1 MTKIIIFLVAV
12 VISLTLAGCSLT
24 SPSASVSPSV
34 QGSSTA
40 KVTGDLVKNAYIKG
54 PENAQVTIVEF
65 SDFQCPACAYAYT
78 QVKQLLENYPNDV
91 RLAYRHFPLS
101 YHQFAKEAAYSAE
114 AAGKQGKF
122 WEMYDLIFS
131 NQKNLSP
138 QQFEEYAKQ
147 LNLDMEK
154 FRADKSSSE
163 IADKVSVDLA
173 DASNLQLQGTPSL
186 FINGQLFDQS
196 ATFENLSGKV
206 KTILGK

>member
-1 MTKIIIFLVAV
+1 MMA
-12 VISLTLAGCSLT
+12 ISLSLVGCSQTNSST
-24 SPSASVSPSV
+24 SASPSV

-54 PENAQVTIVEF
+54 PENARVTIVEF
-65 SDFQCPACAYAYT
+65 SDFQCPACGYAYT
-78 QVKQLLENYPNDV
+78 QVKKLLETYPNDV

-122 WEMYDLIFS
+122 WEMYDLLFS
-131 NQKNLSP
+131 NQKDLSSQKFEDFA
-138 QQFEEYAKQ
+138 QQIG
-147 LNLDMEK
+147 LDIDRFK
-154 FRADKSSSE
+154 ADKSSQE
-163 IADKVSVDLA
+163 ISDKITQDLA
-173 DASNLQLQGTPSL
+173 DAENLQLTGTPSF

-196 ATFENLSGKV
+196 ATFDNLSQQV